1 MTDILDLP
9 GWTVLGK
16 RLEDGEYEL
25 EAEYTVQPEACQK
38 CGVLGR
44 LYKHGS
50 KVVTYRDSPIRGHT
64 VRIQAR
70 VQRYRCR
77 ECSETFLQ
85 PLAGIQPSMRM
96 TARCVGYIEQQCLR
110 DTFVRIAEH
119 VGCDDKTVRDLAGG
133 YIDQLNADYRPY
145 LPEWL
150 GIDETMIDGVQRCVI
165 TDVGRRAPI
174 DMLPDREK
182 SSVIT
187 WLHRFREHGSVKGLA
202 IDMWRPYR
210 DAAHVVFPGL
220 PVVVDKFHVV
230 RMANTALD
238 EARIALAK
246 DVAKPVGRDWMRRK
260 ALLRMRYKNL
270 DEKGRYNLQM
280 WLDNEPQFAEAYRLK
295 EAFYDVYD
303 ASSRIEAGRML
314 DDWRASIPAHL
325 KRKGKGFDP
334 LLTATKNWRDEIL
347 AFFDYPITNG
357 YTEALNGVA
366 KVINRSGRGY
376 SFEVLRARL
385 LYRKVVHQAATDS
398 HLVCRVGPTAER
410 HAELLDALGRHC
422 GSCLGLFDA
431 DELDAA
437 DIPPIVKG
445 EKPRRIYVCADCY
458 RRFHTKD
465 SHGEQVTSTR

>member
-38 CGVLGR
+38 CGTIGR
-44 LYKHGS
+44 LYKHGT
-50 KVVTYRDSPIRGHT
+50 KTVTYRDSPIRGHT

-77 ECSETFLQ
+77 DCQETFLQ

-119 VGCDDKTVRDLAGG
+119 VGCDDKTVRDLAGE
-133 YIDQLNADYRPY
+133 YIERLHAQYRPY

-150 GIDETMIDGVQRCVI
+150 GMDETQIDGVQRCVL
-165 TDVGRRAPI
+165 TDVGNRTPI
-174 DMLPDREK
+174 DMLADREK
-182 SSVIT
+182 PTVIT
-187 WLHRFREHGSVKGLA
+187 WLHRFRERGTVKGLA
-202 IDMWRPYR
+202 IDMWKPYK
-210 DAAHVVFPGL
+210 DAARLVFPGL

-230 RMANTALD
+230 RMANKALD
-238 EARIALAK
+238 DIRTTLAAE
-246 DVAKPVGRDWMRRK
+246 VEKPVGRDWMRRK
-260 ALLRMRYKNL
+260 ALLRMRFKNL
-270 DEKGRYNLQM
+270 DEKGRFNLQM
-280 WLDNEPQFAEAYRLK
+280 WLDNEPQFAEPYRLK
-295 EAFYDVYD
+295 EAFYDIYD
-303 ASSRIEAGRML
+303 APNRAEGAKLL
-314 DDWRASIPAHL
+314 DEWRASVPAHL
-325 KRKGKGFDP
+325 RKKKGFEP

-347 AFFDYPITNG
+347 AFFDHPITNG

-366 KVINRSGRGY
+366 KVINRAGRGY

-385 LYRKVVHQAATDS
+385 LYRKVAHQAAPAS
-398 HLVCRVGPTAER
+398 HLVSRVGPAAER
-410 HAELLDALGRHC
+410 HGELLEALGGHC
-422 GSCLGLFDA
+422 WSCLGLFDA
-431 DELDAA
+431 DELDVA
-437 DIPPIVKG
+437 DIPPVTRG
-445 EKPRRIYVCADCY
+445 EHPRRIYVCSDCY
-458 RRFHTKD
+458 RRFHTED